1 MTGTSLIRDVD
12 ARTTGR
18 PLLLLILDG
27 WGYREEKRGNLIRKA
42 ETPVMDRLMSA
53 MPMSLLAASGEAVGL
68 PVGTVGNS
76 EAGHLH
82 IGSGRTVDSDRLRIE
97 RAMDDGS
104 FYENRVFIDAMAKAK
119 EKGVALHLLGIVSFY
134 SSHGSI
140 KYLFSL
146 MELARR
152 TGLEEVYVHCL
163 LGRRGER
170 PESGSRYVGD
180 IEKEASRLGVG
191 QVVSVIGRYW
201 ALDREEHWDRVEK
214 TYRLLVH
221 GEAEGVAAPTR
232 V

>member
-1 MTGTSLIRDVD
+1 
-12 ARTTGR
+12 
-18 PLLLLILDG
+18 
-27 WGYREEKRGNLIRKA
+27 
-42 ETPVMDRLMSA
+42 
-53 MPMSLLAASGEAVGL
+53 
-68 PVGTVGNS
+68 
-76 EAGHLH
+76 
-82 IGSGRTVDSDRLRIE
+82 
-97 RAMDDGS
+97 
-104 FYENRVFIDAMAKAK
+104 
-119 EKGVALHLLGIVSFY
+119 
-134 SSHGSI
+134 
-140 KYLFSL
+140 

-221 GEAEGVAAPTR
+221 GEAEGVAAPTKGVTVPGDGPLLSVETANMIKR
-232 V
+232 GPPFSSWRASLHYTLSFASDAAFPHLDHLILFHDHHLSCGRKVPCFEAIEVDTR